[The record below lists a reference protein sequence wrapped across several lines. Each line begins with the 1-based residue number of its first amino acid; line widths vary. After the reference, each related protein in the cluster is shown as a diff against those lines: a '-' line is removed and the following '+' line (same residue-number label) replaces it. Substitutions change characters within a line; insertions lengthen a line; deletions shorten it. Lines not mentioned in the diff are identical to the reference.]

1 MCGPAWFVDV
11 FDKREKIIYT
21 EDPNLKV
28 SCSIPMDGFDTI
40 SLESNTCDICNQDT
54 GEELIDCIL
63 NDRCLQVRENS
74 VDGKEPYKR
83 AHKDCLDKWK
93 TVIQA
98 TLTARCPSPK
108 RTWKDRI
115 KDLLI
120 PHEESNVN
128 DTWLRVDVAP
138 KKRDSKQVENSKTV
152 NLNSK
157 QNNNKMSS
165 QRQHF
170 LTNEVYRIERT
181 EDEVGSCEERAR
193 KLRVRSVDKAD
204 EDFEVSKDLQRND
217 EYEDAEVFQTSWK
230 FTQRMSVK

>member
-74 VDGKEPYKR
+74 VDGTEPYKR

-157 QNNNKMSS
+157 QNNNKTSS
-165 QRQHF
+165 QRHHF